1 VNARLTPAPDGHRP
15 ERPEESDDLR
25 RGHLSPHAIGTTVDR
40 LAERIV
46 ARFPDRRLVLV
57 AGDLGGVL
65 ADVTSATANAQRW
78 RRLVRLPCLV
88 LAAAVAAA
96 AALALVLSIRA
107 AMGQAGSTP
116 AFQWLPVIESGI
128 NDVVFAGIAIWFL
141 VFVPE
146 RWHRRRTLSLLHR
159 LRSLAHIIDMHQ
171 LTKDPERLSSLAPP
185 TSASTR
191 NDLAEADLGRYLDY
205 CSELLSLV
213 GKTAALCAQASS
225 DAIVLDTVS
234 EIETLTVGMS
244 RKIWQKISLLPS
256 FTQGPRS

>member
-1 VNARLTPAPDGHRP
+1 MG
-15 ERPEESDDLR
+15 E
-25 RGHLSPHAIGTTVDR
+25 
-40 LAERIV
+40 
-46 ARFPDRRLVLV
+46 
-57 AGDLGGVL
+57 AG
-65 ADVTSATANAQRW
+65 R
-78 RRLVRLPCLV
+78 
-88 LAAAVAAA
+88 
-96 AALALVLSIRA
+96 
-107 AMGQAGSTP
+107 TP
-116 AFQWLPVIESGI
+116 AFQWLPVLESGI

-146 RWHRRRTLSLLHR
+146 RWHRRRTLTLLHR

-171 LTKDPERLSSLAPP
+171 LTKDPERLHSLASP
-185 TSASTR
+185 TSASTS

-225 DAIVLDTVS
+225 DPIVLDTVS